1 MALFLLVRWGSFSNS
16 TFRDK
21 SESMRFSTDCVF
33 LFEPFIADRM
43 NSLMFR
49 LTVCELIRRFCANTW
64 LESGTADEIVG
75 IFWWTFDSSV
85 SVLDSLLSLRLNLLT
100 LLLMLFR
107 RALATRRPTA
117 RLYDGGGEY
126 FGGASLFTSKV
137 FWFAIGTITAWTCWA
152 RFCWHSRRMGKCEI
166 DGSAASIG
174 GRNKSSIRCKLR
186 KIKYR

>member
-1 MALFLLVRWGSFSNS
+1 MALLLLVRWGSFSNS
-16 TFRDK
+16 KFRDR
-21 SESMRFSTDCVF
+21 SESIRFSTDCVF
-33 LFEPFIADRM
+33 RFEPFIVDRM

-49 LTVCELIRRFCANTW
+49 LTVCELIRRFCANIW
-64 LESGTADEIVG
+64 LEPSGTADEIDG
-75 IFWWTFDSSV
+75 IFWRTFDSIV
-85 SVLDSLLSLRLNLLT
+85 SVLGSLLSLRLNLLT
-100 LLLMLFR
+100 LLLMLLR

-137 FWFAIGTITAWTCWA
+137 FWFAMGTITAWTCWA

-174 GRNKSSIRCKLR
+174 GRNKSSIRCK
-186 KIKYR
+186 IK